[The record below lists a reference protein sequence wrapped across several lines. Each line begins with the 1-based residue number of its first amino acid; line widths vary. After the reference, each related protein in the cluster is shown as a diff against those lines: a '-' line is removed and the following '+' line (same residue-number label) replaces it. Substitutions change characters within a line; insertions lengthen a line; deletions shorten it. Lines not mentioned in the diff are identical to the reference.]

1 MRRHLSRLV
10 VPATA
15 ALALAVTVPA
25 AACGRSPEL
34 PRSIELVQSP
44 ARPTF
49 TVTGTAQIDVA
60 PDCADLTLTISGEA
74 PRTGPAAATARERQ
88 TALLARLKA
97 LGLAAEDIK
106 LSSLRI
112 DPLIEYLTDG
122 RQRSKGFRA
131 ETRVVVTTHD
141 FAQIEAIMDAAA
153 SSGVTQ
159 MSTAFRSEKLDDVKK
174 QLRDLALDAAA
185 AKAKQMTS
193 KLGTSLGA
201 VVGIAEQ
208 SGGSLWSNAYFP
220 QTTAPNVTGN
230 AVDGALTTAEAQT
243 LTLDVSVTYQLPTA
257 S

>member
-1 MRRHLSRLV
+1 MRRHLSRLSA
-10 VPATA
+10 PATI
-15 ALALAVTVPA
+15 ALALAVTMPV

-159 MSTAFRSEKLDDVKK
+159 MSTAFRSEKLDDVKR

-243 LTLDVSVTYQLPTA
+243 LTLEVSVTYQLPTA